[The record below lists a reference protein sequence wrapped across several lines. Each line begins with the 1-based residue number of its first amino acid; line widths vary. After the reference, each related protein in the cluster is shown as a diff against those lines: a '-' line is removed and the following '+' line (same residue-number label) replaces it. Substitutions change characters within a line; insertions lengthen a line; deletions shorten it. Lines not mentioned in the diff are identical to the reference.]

1 MTGERAKRFPLGLED
16 LVREPRRPEGRPGE
30 MRAAALA
37 ASAALNARQQSAK
50 PTQGGAG
57 ARAQARTSTAAQ
69 PAPAMRTQVIPQV
82 KTQSASLS
90 SATAA
95 PSAMPPKPQAA
106 PVAKTMANTLAGA
119 LAGQPVKQAP
129 KSSVKPGK
137 TSTHAR
143 GHSARGTPS
152 PLQSQAQ
159 QTAKGAPNV
168 ALAGAMSG
176 AFAGASSGAMNNAPA
191 LTSERVRERMV
202 ERLRANGVSDQRVLN
217 AMAAVPRHMFV
228 DPGLAVQAYED
239 AALPIGHHQTI
250 SKPSVVARMIELAAA
265 GRALNTVLEIGTG
278 CGYQAAV
285 LSQVAREVYS
295 IERIKPL
302 SERAKTN
309 LRPLRIP
316 NIRLHYGDGRLGL
329 PSAAPF
335 DAIVIAAAG
344 LDVPQALLE
353 QLAIGGRLV
362 APVGS
367 QEGQSQVLTLV
378 ERLGPAQWRE
388 SRLDRVFF
396 VPLKSGVI

>member
-1 MTGERAKRFPLGLED
+1 MTSERAKRFPLGLED
-16 LVREPRRPEGRPGE
+16 LVREPRRTEGRPGDV
-30 MRAAALA
+30 RAAALA
-37 ASAALNARQQSAK
+37 ASAALNARQQPAKNSPPGSAGK
-50 PTQGGAG
+50 TPAKSP
-57 ARAQARTSTAAQ
+57 ARAQTQAQATSHT
-69 PAPAMRTQVIPQV
+69 
-82 KTQSASLS
+82 
-90 SATAA
+90 
-95 PSAMPPKPQAA
+95 KPQAKPRA
-106 PVAKTMANTLAGA
+106 TAIAQGA
-119 LAGQPVKQAP
+119 AVRAAP
-129 KSSVKPGK
+129 KLAPLNKPAAKLNERTSV
-137 TSTHAR
+137 
-143 GHSARGTPS
+143 
-152 PLQSQAQ
+152 
-159 QTAKGAPNV
+159 PNV
-168 ALAGAMSG
+168 ALNGAL
-176 AFAGASSGAMNNAPA
+176 A

-202 ERLRANGVSDQRVLN
+202 ERLRANGVTDQRVLN
-217 AMAAVPRHMFV
+217 AMSVVPRHMFV
-228 DPGLAVQAYED
+228 DPGLAAQAYED

-265 GRALNTVLEIGTG
+265 GRALNNVLEIGTG

-285 LSQVAREVYS
+285 LSQVARDVYS

-367 QEGQSQVLTLV
+367 QEGQNQVLTLV